1 MKIYIEN
8 FQDYLAKEINMTNL
22 FTDNS
27 NLFADDAEQS
37 VQHSTQ
43 EESKSVTESKP
54 LTLTER
60 FKQSKA
66 ETNSRL
72 GVIESPVSTLTT
84 EEILNGGKRKR
95 SFNVADD
102 GSITT
107 EKGIGNSTLNEKAE
121 LIRAIRSQVY
131 NKYGVS
137 E

>member
-1 MKIYIEN
+1 
-8 FQDYLAKEINMTNL
+8 MTNL
-22 FTDNS
+22 FIENS
-27 NLFADDAEQS
+27 NIFADDTQKLT
-37 VQHSTQ
+37 QHSSQ
-43 EESKSVTESKP
+43 EEIKNVTDSKP

-72 GVIESPVSTLTT
+72 DVIEPIVSTLTN

-107 EKGIGNSTLNEKAE
+107 EKGIARSTFNEKAE
-121 LIRAIRSQVY
+121 LMRAIRSQVY
-131 NKYGVS
+131 NQYGVS

>member
-1 MKIYIEN
+1 MNTYTES
-8 FQDYLAKEINMTNL
+8 FQNYLAKEINMTNL

-27 NLFADDAEQS
+27 NLFSNDSEQS
-37 VQHSTQ
+37 TTHVSQ
-43 EESKSVTESKP
+43 EENKSVTDSKH

-72 GVIESPVSTLTT
+72 GVVESPVSTLTT

-95 SFNVADD
+95 SFKVEDD

-121 LIRAIRSQVY
+121 LMRAIRSQVY
-131 NKYGVS
+131 SKYGVS